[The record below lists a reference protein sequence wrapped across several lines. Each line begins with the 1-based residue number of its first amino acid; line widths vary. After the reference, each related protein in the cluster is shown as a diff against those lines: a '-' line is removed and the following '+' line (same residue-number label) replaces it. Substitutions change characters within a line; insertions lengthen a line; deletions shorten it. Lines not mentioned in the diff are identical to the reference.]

1 MNDMRGMS
9 LTQMKE
15 VLDEMRSV
23 YKYDDTKTYLGD
35 LRDLN
40 YDQQRRVEIMTV
52 DEKTDVTIVM
62 SKGVKLE
69 EGRNLSV

>member
-23 YKYDDTKTYLGD
+23 YKYDETRTYLGD

-40 YDQQRRVEIMTV
+40 SCSQRRVEIMTV
-52 DEKTDVTIVM
+52 DEKTDVTVVM
-62 SKGVKLE
+62 SKKVKPE
-69 EGRNLSV
+69 VGGDFDI

>member
-23 YKYDDTKTYLGD
+23 YKYDDARTYLGE

-40 YDQQRRVEIMTV
+40 CNSQRRVEIMTV
-52 DEKTDVTIVM
+52 DEKTDVTVVM
-62 SKGVKLE
+62 SKKVKLE
-69 EGRNLSV
+69 EGRNLGA

>member
-15 VLDEMRSV
+15 VLDEMRSI

-40 YDQQRRVEIMTV
+40 SGSQRRVEIMTV
-52 DEKTDVTIVM
+52 DEKTDITVVM
-62 SKGVKLE
+62 NKRVKFE
-69 EGRNLSV
+69 EGN

>member
-1 MNDMRGMS
+1 MNDMRRMS

-15 VLDEMRSV
+15 VLDEMRSI

-40 YDQQRRVEIMTV
+40 SGSQRRVEIMTV
-52 DEKTDVTIVM
+52 DEKMDVTVVM
-62 SKGVKLE
+62 SKKVKPE
-69 EGRNLSV
+69 IGGDFDI